1 MSKKPRTKTKTGKP
15 LDPKTGKIR
24 GPKKGQIAKT
34 PDGKLVRVD
43 DSNMEEVTRA
53 KRTTNL
59 GRVEKPEGAPPP
71 QTAKGEQRVS
81 TVRGVGTPAKG
92 AAGSYPIIKGL
103 VEQARMHLSSMQA
116 THGTPEFH
124 QHHESFNQV
133 HATLAIGAP
142 DIHTSLKY
150 ARDFV
155 ASPGENS
162 QKHLTLAHKAI
173 DDRLSIY
180 KNSSESNIENSQAGY
195 QERMRKIRAERNPS

>member
-1 MSKKPRTKTKTGKP
+1 MSKKPRTKTKSGKP
-15 LDPKTGKIR
+15 LLKSGKIAVPTVKR
-24 GPKKGQIAKT
+24 GD
-34 PDGKLVRVD
+34 DGKMVAT
-43 DSNMEEVTRA
+43 SAEERNA
-53 KRTTNL
+53 ARRTELPTADRNKM
-59 GRVEKPEGAPPP
+59 GVPEQP
-71 QTAKGEQRVS
+71 QKSVQRVS
-81 TVRGVGTPAKG
+81 AVRGVGTPAKG
-92 AAGSYPIIKGL
+92 AAGSYGVIRGL
-103 VEQARMHLSSMQA
+103 VEQARMHLNNMQA

-155 ASPGENS
+155 ANPGENS
-162 QKHLTLAHKAI
+162 QKHLALAHKAI

-180 KNSSESNIENSQAGY
+180 KDTSESNIENSQAGY

>member
-1 MSKKPRTKTKTGKP
+1 MSKKPRTTTKSGKP

-53 KRTTNL
+53 KRTTDL

-71 QTAKGEQRVS
+71 QTSRGEQRVS
-81 TVRGVGTPAKG
+81 MVRGVGAPAKG

-103 VEQARMHLSSMQA
+103 VEQARMHLSNMQT

-124 QHHESFNQV
+124 SHHESFNQV

-142 DIHTSLKY
+142 DIHVSLK
-150 ARDFV
+150 V
-155 ASPGENS
+155 AKDLVLNPTENS
-162 QKHLTLAHKAI
+162 SKHLALAHQAI

-180 KNSSESNIENSQAGY
+180 KSASESNIENSQAGY
-195 QERMRKIRAERNPS
+195 QERMRKIRAERKSS